1 MNLNRQNYE
10 VFLIDYLDGK
20 LSPLESAELMAF
32 LETNP
37 DIKNE
42 LDGLRDVVL
51 IDEPLSFPNKSDL
64 KKKPFLKNGID
75 NEFDYL
81 CIASIEGDD
90 SLEEKKKLDTLTK
103 VDPKKEAEFISF
115 KKAKIIP
122 DKSVVYNEKEYL
134 KRAKVVPIRL
144 STLRLATGIA
154 ASIAII
160 LTVYGVFNITK
171 DAKHVDNISKNA
183 SPVVIEKKLETKV
196 AEQKPIEIRSSQEP
210 QEIKPE
216 NKLVA
221 YNKVEEVTPLISE
234 PQNKPEKEE
243 ILNTINR
250 IEPKIISSPYLI
262 NDDRIALAII
272 NPNHQSNYL
281 ASNNPIQLGYYN
293 QYNTKEI
300 GVFEIIQYGIKSFG
314 RLIGKDVKLEADRD
328 KNGKIKKINFETELI
343 AFSAPIGKKE

>member
-64 KKKPFLKNGID
+64 KKKSFLKNGID

-81 CIASIEGDD
+81 CITSIEGED
-90 SLEEKKKLDTLTK
+90 SLEEKKILDSLIK
-103 VDPKKEAEFISF
+103 VDPKKENDFITF
-115 KKAKIIP
+115 QKTKITP
-122 DKSVVYNEKEYL
+122 EKSIIYKEKEYL
-134 KRAKVVPIRL
+134 KRAKIVPIRL

-171 DAKHVDNISKNA
+171 DAKQVDNISKNLT
-183 SPVVIEKKLETKV
+183 PVIIEKKLETKV
-196 AEQKPIEIRSSQEP
+196 AEQKPIEIILS

-216 NKLVA
+216 NKLIA
-221 YNKVEEVTPLISE
+221 YNKEEEVKPIISE
-234 PQNKPEKEE
+234 VQKITDREE
-243 ILNTINR
+243 TPTIINR
-250 IEPKIISSPYLI
+250 IEPKIILSPYLI

-272 NPNHQSNYL
+272 NPNHQSNFM

-328 KNGKIKKINFETELI
+328 KNGKIKKINFETDLI